1 MRKKGLVVLFL
12 AGLFFSMTAS
22 IFADIKDYVMVV
34 TPLYDEK
41 TRALFADLSKRYEKM
56 GSDYDY
62 WKNYFGILAEE
73 HAFGTGWVFVDS
85 DGENYII
92 TNRHVIAQA
101 QMVNVYFETPDGKRQ
116 DYKDCPILYV
126 DSSMDLAICQFPG
139 EQKLFE
145 TGFKIDDSTPKDMT
159 QVVAAGFP
167 GLGVTPVWQVSL
179 GSITNAQA
187 RINPSYTSL
196 IQHSAPIDPGNSG
209 GPLLVK
215 DDTDQE
221 IGYKV
226 IGVNTWQASGRQ
238 TTNFSIPARDV
249 KAVLEKAKKARA
261 MKGDADTMR
270 AELTKNCKILASEL
284 SSEHPDRSKVFQYIS
299 YAFVGEKG
307 AEAFDNWVRLNPD
320 SKKDWQE
327 SFYSSDI
334 ENAGPINTMRAAI
347 YYMFWTSLRARTP
360 GGDLSTLEFKEI
372 NFSDSNDIASK
383 TEVRT
388 LFTLGPEGKK
398 ENHEISW
405 IIEYGEWRVSNLELP
420 VPAPVPSGNVKTG
433 TGKGKKSPVLAYIL
447 DIGLGFGTGQ
457 FYVQAG
463 NGVTFLLLDS
473 ATLTGAVVGS
483 LASSKSGDTAALIGG
498 ACLLGYLGVRIWEF
512 IDIFGKVQVARAKG
526 IFAMTPYLDVKPQ
539 TVSMGVS
546 FTLPLVRP
554 SF

>member
-1 MRKKGLVVLFL
+1 
-12 AGLFFSMTAS
+12 
-22 IFADIKDYVMVV
+22 
-34 TPLYDEK
+34 
-41 TRALFADLSKRYEKM
+41 
-56 GSDYDY
+56 
-62 WKNYFGILAEE
+62 
-73 HAFGTGWVFVDS
+73 
-85 DGENYII
+85 
-92 TNRHVIAQA
+92 
-101 QMVNVYFETPDGKRQ
+101 
-116 DYKDCPILYV
+116 
-126 DSSMDLAICQFPG
+126 
-139 EQKLFE
+139 
-145 TGFKIDDSTPKDMT
+145 
-159 QVVAAGFP
+159 
-167 GLGVTPVWQVSL
+167 
-179 GSITNAQA
+179 
-187 RINPSYTSL
+187 
-196 IQHSAPIDPGNSG
+196 
-209 GPLLVK
+209 
-215 DDTDQE
+215 
-221 IGYKV
+221 
-226 IGVNTWQASGRQ
+226 
-238 TTNFSIPARDV
+238 
-249 KAVLEKAKKARA
+249 
-261 MKGDADTMR
+261 
-270 AELTKNCKILASEL
+270 
-284 SSEHPDRSKVFQYIS
+284 
-299 YAFVGEKG
+299 
-307 AEAFDNWVRLNPD
+307 
-320 SKKDWQE
+320 
-327 SFYSSDI
+327 
-334 ENAGPINTMRAAI
+334 MRAAI